1 MSKQNLASEEEPL
14 DGWSQVKLDDV
25 VTKRA
30 ENVNP
35 DEVDVDRHVGLE
47 HIKPNTPTPDWEPI
61 ENITSTKRRFYS
73 GDILFAKLR
82 PNLEKAAQPEFDGVS
97 STDIFTIEA
106 GEEINSKY
114 LLYRLS
120 SKPVFDWA
128 RRTSAGTRMPRTSW
142 GQFKNFEF
150 SLPPIEEQRRIA
162 SVLVNVDATLQQT
175 EQIIEQTH
183 RVKTG
188 VVQDVFKEGVRS
200 HDEFEDT
207 AIGSIPAGWDVCPI
221 SDIVNMAQYGIS
233 ESMSSEGEY
242 PVFRMNN
249 IENGYM
255 IDSPLKYLDLSDEE
269 FEKYRVE
276 QGDIL
281 FNRTNSHELVGKT
294 GIFELEG
301 DYVFA
306 SYLVRLR
313 TNERADPYYLN
324 YYMNSKKGQDRLKA
338 FATKGV
344 GQSNINA
351 QNVQRVLM
359 PRPPVEEQREIAEII
374 RQFDRQ
380 IEANKRYKSQLQ
392 RIKEGLLQN
401 LLSGDVRA
409 NSDSIDVSEV
419 VRQYE

>member
-1 MSKQNLASEEEPL
+1 MSKQNLVNEEEPL

-30 ENVNP
+30 ENVDP
-35 DEVDVDRHVGLE
+35 DEVDIDRHVGLE
-47 HIKPNTPTPDWEPI
+47 HINPNTPTPDWEPI
-61 ENITSTKRRFYS
+61 ENVTSTKRRFYS

-82 PNLEKAAQPEFDGVS
+82 PNLEKAAQPQFDGVS
-97 STDIFTIEA
+97 STDIFTIKA
-106 GEEINSKY
+106 GEGINSKY

-150 SLPPIEEQRRIA
+150 GLPPIEEQRRIA
-162 SVLVNVDATLQQT
+162 CVLVNVDAALQKT

-188 VVQDVFKEGVRS
+188 VVQDVFEEGIRS
-200 HDEFEDT
+200 RDEFEDT
-207 AIGSIPAGWDVCPI
+207 AIGSIPAGWEVCPI
-221 SDIVNMAQYGIS
+221 GDVVNMAQYGIS
-233 ESMSSEGEY
+233 ESMSSNGEY

-255 IDSPLKYLDLSDEE
+255 VGSPLKYLDLPDEE

-374 RQFDRQ
+374 QQFDRQ
-380 IEANKRYKSQLQ
+380 IEANKQYKSQLQ
-392 RIKEGLLQN
+392 RIKEGLLQD
-401 LLSGDVRA
+401 LLSGNVRA
-409 NSDSIDVSEV
+409 ESDSIDVAEV
-419 VRQYE
+419 VNQYE